1 MSEAGQ
7 RGLTRRKAI
16 QLLGAGVAAAAVP
29 EVLRIAAYA
38 APAQTLRIGFLS
50 PLTGPYAE
58 EASDQVRGA
67 TLAIEEHNRAGGVLG
82 RQVELLVR
90 DDQLR
95 PAEGSRRTV
104 ELIERE
110 HVNFIA
116 GSLSAAVQLAVNEV
130 TKRAKMLF
138 VSVSQS
144 DKIVMPPDFS
154 PWTFHEALTP
164 WMTST
169 ALAQSVLRD
178 GRGKRVFLLISDYA
192 YGHEQAAAWRRV
204 IRAVGAEE
212 AGADLHPLGTTDYS
226 SFFPKIAAS
235 RADVLVL
242 ANFGGDTLNSLKQA
256 IEFGIKR
263 RMRIAVPIIPLTVA
277 LGAGADAIA
286 DVVCA
291 SSYYWE
297 VQQHN
302 AAARAFNTQFS
313 RRFNRVPS
321 DYAGYAYSG
330 VSEILDAVG
339 RVNSPDAAAV
349 ANGMEGHRYA
359 HYKEAQ
365 VWRRCDHQSVQSIYL
380 LRGRP
385 KTTGAY
391 GFFEIIGTVDGAG
404 VIPSCE
410 TLGHKS

>member
-1 MSEAGQ
+1 MSD
-7 RGLTRRKAI
+7 RKHPGLTRREAI
-16 QLLGAGVAAAAVP
+16 ALLGAAAASATVP
-29 EVLRIAAYA
+29 EALRAAAYA
-38 APAQTLRIGFLS
+38 APAQTVRIGFLS
-50 PLTGPYAE
+50 PLTGPYAD

-67 TLAIEEHNRAGGVLG
+67 TLTVEEHNKAGGALG

-110 HVNFIA
+110 HVHFVA

-144 DKIVMPPDFS
+144 DKIAMPPDFS

-169 ALAQSVLRD
+169 ALARSVLRE

-192 YGHEQAAAWRRV
+192 YGHEHAAAWRRE
-204 IRAVGAEE
+204 IRAAGAEE

-242 ANFGGDTLNSLKQA
+242 ANFGADTLNSLKQA

-263 RMRIAVPIIPLTVA
+263 RAQIAVPIIPLTVA
-277 LGAGADAIA
+277 LGAGPDAIA

-297 VQQHN
+297 VQERN
-302 AAARAFNTQFS
+302 ATARAFNQRFS
-313 RRFNRVPS
+313 RRFQRLPS

-330 VSEILDAVG
+330 VGEILDAVG
-339 RVNSPDAAAV
+339 RANSLDAAAI
-349 ANGMEGHRYA
+349 AKGLEGYRYA

-365 VWRRCDHQSVQSIYL
+365 FWRRCDHQSVQSIYL
-380 LRGRP
+380 LKGRP
-385 KTTGAY
+385 KISGTY
-391 GFFEIIGTVDGAG
+391 GFFEITGTVDGAA

-410 TLGHKS
+410 TLGHKA

>member
-1 MSEAGQ
+1 MSKTRQ
-7 RGLTRRKAI
+7 PHLTRRRAI
-16 QLLGAGVAAAAVP
+16 RLLGAGMAAVMVP
-29 EVLRIAAYA
+29 GALRAAAYA
-38 APAQTLRIGFLS
+38 APGQTLRIGFLS
-50 PLTGPYAE
+50 PLTGPYAD

-67 TLAIEEHNRAGGVLG
+67 TLAIEEHNKAGGVLG

-95 PAEGSRRTV
+95 PAEGARRTV

-110 HVNFIA
+110 RVQFIA
-116 GSLSAAVQLAVNEV
+116 GSLSAAVQLAVNEA
-130 TKRAKMLF
+130 TKRARMLF

-169 ALAQSVLRD
+169 ALARYVLRE
-178 GRGKRVFLLISDYA
+178 GRGKRVFILISDYA

-204 IRAVGAEE
+204 IQAAGAEE
-212 AGADLHPLGTTDYS
+212 VGADLHPLGTTDYS

-256 IEFGIKR
+256 LEFGVKR
-263 RMRIAVPIIPLTVA
+263 RVQIAVPIVPLTVA

-297 VQQHN
+297 VQRDS
-302 AAARAFNTQFS
+302 ALARAFNQTFS

-330 VSEILDAVG
+330 VTEILDAVA
-339 RVNSPDAAAV
+339 RVNSPDSAAV
-349 ANGMEGHRYA
+349 AKAMEGHRYA
-359 HYKEAQ
+359 HYKETQ
-365 VWRRCDHQSVQSIYL
+365 SWRTCDHQSVQSVYL
-380 LRGRP
+380 LKGRP
-385 KTTGAY
+385 RIAGTY
-391 GFFEIIGTVDGAG
+391 GLFEIIGTVDGAN